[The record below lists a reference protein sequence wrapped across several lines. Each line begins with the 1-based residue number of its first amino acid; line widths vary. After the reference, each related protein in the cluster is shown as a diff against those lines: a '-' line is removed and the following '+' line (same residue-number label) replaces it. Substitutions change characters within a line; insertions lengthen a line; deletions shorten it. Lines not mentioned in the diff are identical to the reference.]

1 VAVVT
6 TGPTTGGAAGE
17 PLGTAAEEA
26 VRLVEALRTWAQD
39 ASAEHLATGAPE
51 CRVCPLCRLVAAL
64 RDADP
69 ETTGKVVESVVG
81 TVTTAVA
88 LVEPAVRSVVEAAVA
103 AAHAASEAAH
113 AAEGSGS
120 AEASRDDRRERRP
133 GVQHIDVEH
142 DDQEQA

>member
-1 VAVVT
+1 MTGAT
-6 TGPTTGGAAGE
+6 TPGGAGE

-103 AAHAASEAAH
+103 AAHAASEAAYQAD
-113 AAEGSGS
+113 AAGPEQKRGPDAPS
-120 AEASRDDRRERRP
+120 
-133 GVQHIDVEH
+133 VQHIEVE
-142 DDQEQA
+142 